1 MTRIAMNDLPQPDQ
15 HARELSQKLS
25 DEIFRVIAN
34 AGGQIG
40 FDEYMELALY
50 MPGLGYYSAGAEKI
64 GEAGDFITAPGVSA
78 LFSRCLARQVAEVT
92 DQLSDKHILELGP
105 GTGALAVAMML
116 ELEHLGSLPDHYFML
131 ETSADLR
138 DRQQHRISQEVPHL
152 YERFSWLDTL
162 SDVSING
169 VIIGNEILDALPIC
183 CIQYEKGEF
192 MELAV
197 STDKNRFSWCQ
208 RPLAVEKQALCD
220 RRFAEAG
227 TKPVERYR
235 TEINF
240 KLNAWI
246 NTISTALSQ
255 GLILLIDYGYP
266 RQEYFHPQRTQGT
279 LLCHYRHHVHTD
291 PFLYPGLQ
299 DITASVDFTAVAE
312 AAHDAGLEVQGY
324 TTQAHF
330 LINCG
335 IAGLV
340 EQMQSGSSIEQLEM
354 AKQARLLTMPG
365 EMGERFKVIALGK
378 NLDSPQMG
386 FRQFDQRHHL

>member
-1 MTRIAMNDLPQPDQ
+1 MTRTAMNDLPQPDQ
-15 HARELSQKLS
+15 YALELSQKLS
-25 DEIFRVIAN
+25 NEIFRIIAN

-50 MPGLGYYSAGAEKI
+50 MPGLGYYSSGTEKI
-64 GEAGDFITAPGVSA
+64 GEAGDFITAPEVSA
-78 LFSRCLARQVAEVT
+78 LYSRCIARQVAEVI
-92 DQLSDKHILELGP
+92 DQLTDKHILELGP
-105 GTGALAVAMML
+105 GTGALAIEMML
-116 ELEHLGSLPDHYFML
+116 ELEQLDSLPDRYYML

-138 DRQQHRISQEVPHL
+138 DRQQHRISQEVPRL
-152 YERFSWLDTL
+152 YERFCWLDTL
-162 SDVSING
+162 TDVFLNG
-169 VIIGNEILDALPIC
+169 VIIGNEVLDALPIC
-183 CIQYEKGEF
+183 RVRYEKGEF

-197 STDKNRFSWCQ
+197 GTDKNRFSWCQ
-208 RPLAVEKQALCD
+208 RTLAIDKQAVCA
-220 RRFAEAG
+220 RWFAEAG
-227 TKPVERYR
+227 TKPIDGYQ

-240 KLNAWI
+240 ILNAWM

-279 LLCHYRHHVHTD
+279 LLCHYRHHAHPD

-312 AAHDAGLEVQGY
+312 AAHDAGLQVQGY

-335 IAGLV
+335 IAGLIKQV
-340 EQMQSGSSIEQLEM
+340 QSGSPIEQLEI

-378 NLDSPQMG
+378 NLNSPLMG
-386 FRQFDQRHHL
+386 FRQFDHRHHL